1 VLKTIGSAEVDA
13 ISVEPDGTWR
23 SDNDKFGT
31 AQPKSVV
38 PSRAGSVKPDIS
50 GLNSLEGST
59 ALEGKGKGK
68 ALVTEALTLDSD
80 DDDDMP
86 LAKRPRL
93 NGAGGGFRTSLG
105 GTLSIDSSP
114 APNGAGGGGGGAP
127 PPPRRMD
134 TIDLT
139 LSDSDDEA
147 PTPAAR
153 PPPAAHSAYVP
164 PPPVPR
170 PASAASSSNGAA
182 GYGASDFQAQEALR
196 KQLAEQA
203 QRRQLDDIRRRRE
216 EQARANGNGNGA
228 GRPSWEGGS
237 LTDEWREEQREER
250 VRELTSDLWDSL
262 RR

>member
-1 VLKTIGSAEVDA
+1 MLKTVGSAEVDA

-50 GLNSLEGST
+50 DLKSVEGS
-59 ALEGKGKGK
+59 AAPEGKGKGK
-68 ALVTEALTLDSD
+68 AVTEALTLDSDD

-93 NGAGGGFRTSLG
+93 NGAGGYRMSLG

-114 APNGAGGGGGGAP
+114 APANGRGGGAP
-127 PPPRRMD
+127 PPPRRME

-139 LSDSDDEA
+139 LSDSDDDA
-147 PTPAAR
+147 PPPPAR
-153 PPPAAHSAYVP
+153 PPPPATHSAYVP
-164 PPPVPR
+164 PPPIPR
-170 PASAASSSNGAA
+170 PASATSSSNGAA
-182 GYGASDFQAQEALR
+182 GSSGYGVTEYQAQEALR

-216 EQARANGNGNGA
+216 EQARVNGNGDGA

-237 LTDEWREEQREER
+237 DDWREEQSAMR
-250 VRELTSDLWDSL
+250 VRELTSDMWDSL